1 MMPTL
6 TLALLGT
13 FHVQHGSTTLTEFHS
28 NSVRA
33 LLVYLA
39 VEPDRPH
46 ERKLLGDLLWP
57 DEPPAKGL
65 LNLRQAFYRLD
76 QALAPAALPVPFTQI
91 TRQTVQRNS
100 ALPLTLDTHRL
111 SSLISATQTHR
122 HRRLTVC
129 GPCLVALREAVALY
143 QGDFLAGFSASAPFD
158 EWLLAWRERL
168 RTQVI
173 WALDVLA
180 THHTERGEWA
190 AAETYLRR
198 WLELEPWREEAH
210 RHLMLA
216 LASAGQRSAALAQ
229 YEQCRRVLARDLD
242 ATPETATNALA
253 ARLRVSDLGT
263 WFAPPYAV
271 PAVETPLMGRTAVLA
286 AIAAQLAAPVGRLL
300 TLIGPGGSGKTRLAI
315 AAAAAERGTFTDGIF
330 FVSLVPVSAE
340 DGLLAALAESLQMPM
355 TVGQSVTLATLCS
368 FLKAREIL
376 LVLDNFEPLLTH
388 APLLSAL
395 RDAAPNLRLLITSR
409 VPLQLLDEVVCRIG
423 GLEPATV
430 AAALA
435 VDPAVQLF
443 VQAAQRVLPTFTP
456 NPAEL
461 QTISALCQTLDRLP
475 LALLLAAG
483 LMAQLDPAAILALVR
498 ADLDALESDLRDLP
512 ERHRSIR
519 NLFASSWQLLPDA
532 QQRLLAHAALFAGS
546 FNRAA
551 AVAVEGAPGNA
562 LRDRLVGRDLAA
574 LVDHALLQRVGPDR
588 YALHPLVRQFAAEH
602 HAQLPAAAQFASRAR
617 HHAYFLGLVVQH
629 AAAIV
634 GPAGRAA
641 VELLCAELAD
651 IYLAWQNAST
661 VDDLALMGAATHG
674 LLDLLR
680 IGELQATGSFTF
692 APALPHLRARTAAN
706 PADRPARQLMG
717 QVLIAHAETNYLRGD
732 YATVIST
739 AQEAVALART
749 LDQAELEG
757 EAHFAWG
764 KGLRRQGMIQA
775 AQAQFAQAT
784 QLIRTCPDSPTQRR
798 LRSDL
803 HRYLGMG
810 AWSLGDFAAAYAHYQ
825 ASLRLAQSIAYRYGE
840 SNIHYGLSLVAN
852 MQGSYAEALEHAT
865 AALAIFR
872 ASGNRDGEGLG
883 LISLGLAHM
892 YRGED
897 AAAQAAFVANERL
910 YAYLG
915 DRDTEIINR
924 VFGGLV
930 QVRLGD
936 YPAAEATL
944 AEGLTAGR
952 ALDYPWG
959 TSIGLSCLG
968 LLRHVL
974 GDQAGAVA
982 ACREALAITAQAGD
996 MVIGSHALTHLGHAL
1011 AALGETAEAARCYE
1025 RAITIRRAIGQTH
1038 LLAEP
1043 LMGLIELALARGDLR
1058 TARAHTETILAS
1070 YTLADLTS
1078 ADEPS
1083 RIILACYRSLI
1094 LVEDTRAGSFLR
1106 QAALRLRE
1114 RAARLASPE
1123 AQATFCEAVAANR
1136 TLLALAEGIVN
1147 YREGAVPVK
1156 SVTLYD
1162 EVDRTPSRSMMI
1174 VPVHHGFAP

>member
-1 MMPTL
+1 MRAESAANGKTPTNFVYDGYVIMPTL

-65 LNLRQAFYRLD
+65 LNLRQALYRLD
-76 QALAPAALPVPFTQI
+76 QALAPVPFTQI
-91 TRQTVQRNS
+91 TRQTVQRTP

-111 SSLISATQTHR
+111 SSLISAAQTHR

-129 GPCLVALREAVALY
+129 GPCLAALHEVVGLY
-143 QGDFLAGFSASAPFD
+143 QGDFLVGFSASAPFD

-242 ATPETATNALA
+242 ATPETATSALA

-300 TLIGPGGSGKTRLAI
+300 TLTGPGGSGKTRLAI

-330 FVSLVPVSAE
+330 FVSLVPVSTE
-340 DGLLAALAESLQMPM
+340 DGL
-355 TVGQSVTLATLCS
+355 
-368 FLKAREIL
+368 
-376 LVLDNFEPLLTH
+376 
-388 APLLSAL
+388 
-395 RDAAPNLRLLITSR
+395 
-409 VPLQLLDEVVCRIG
+409 
-423 GLEPATV
+423 
-430 AAALA
+430 
-435 VDPAVQLF
+435 
-443 VQAAQRVLPTFTP
+443 
-456 NPAEL
+456 
-461 QTISALCQTLDRLP
+461 
-475 LALLLAAG
+475 
-483 LMAQLDPAAILALVR
+483 
-498 ADLDALESDLRDLP
+498 
-512 ERHRSIR
+512 
-519 NLFASSWQLLPDA
+519 
-532 QQRLLAHAALFAGS
+532 
-546 FNRAA
+546 
-551 AVAVEGAPGNA
+551 
-562 LRDRLVGRDLAA
+562 LAA

-602 HAQLPAAAQFASRAR
+602 HAQLPAAEQSASRAR
-617 HHAYFLGLVVQH
+617 HQAYFLGLVVQH

-651 IYLAWQNAST
+651 IYLAWHNASLT
-661 VDDLALMGAATHG
+661 DDLALMGAATHG

-717 QVLIAHAETNYLRGD
+717 QVLVAHAETSYLRGD

-810 AWSLGDFAAAYAHYQ
+810 AWSLGHFAAAYAHYQ

-952 ALDYPWG
+952 VLDYPWG
-959 TSIGLSCLG
+959 ISIGLYCLG

-974 GDQAGAVA
+974 GDQVGAVA

-1025 RAITIRRAIGQTH
+1025 RAITIRRAIGQPH

-1043 LMGLIELALARGDLR
+1043 LMGLIELALARGDLS

-1083 RIILACYRSLI
+1083 RIMLACYRSLI

-1136 TLLALAEGIVN
+1136 ILLALAEG
-1147 YREGAVPVK
+1147 RELFVPTPQAVV
-1156 SVTLYD
+1156 
-1162 EVDRTPSRSMMI
+1162 PS
-1174 VPVHHGFAP
+1174 